1 MGKAEMKKS
10 HDNLRAACKDMVC
23 AVRENP
29 SAFDG
34 IRIPTNTNV
43 FDTHDNKQVS
53 AYSVGALGLVI
64 AALIRV
70 FH

>member
-43 FDTHDNKQVS
+43 LTLTTTNRYLLIVLAH
-53 AYSVGALGLVI
+53 LV
-64 AALIRV
+64 
-70 FH
+70 